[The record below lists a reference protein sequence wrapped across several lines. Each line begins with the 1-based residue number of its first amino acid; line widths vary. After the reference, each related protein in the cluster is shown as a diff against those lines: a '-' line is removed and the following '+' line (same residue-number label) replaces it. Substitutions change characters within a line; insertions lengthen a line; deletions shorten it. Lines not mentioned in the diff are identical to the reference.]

1 MLFAASQMKE
11 EQSAVTTKEMQDA
24 HQPGRSYECCEPSK
38 AVFHLD

>member
-1 MLFAASQMKE
+1 MKE

-24 HQPGRSYECCEPSK
+24 AHQPGHSYQCCEPSK